1 MVRFISLVS
10 SHKGQASEPNE
21 GDEAPDFKLQ
31 SDDGKMYTLSQF
43 KGKKDVVLYF
53 YPKDDT
59 PGCTKEACSFRDS
72 LPRFD
77 KKNVQILGVSND
89 DLDSH
94 SKFRTKYSLN
104 FPLLADVDHEVS
116 KTYGVYQMKNLYG
129 KKFMGITR
137 STFLIDKSGKI
148 KKIFRRVQVDGHA
161 EELLHAV

>member
-1 MVRFISLVS
+1 MS
-10 SHKGQASEPNE
+10 SHKGQASELNE

-31 SDDGKMYTLSQF
+31 SDNGKMYTLSQF

-72 LPRFD
+72 LPQFD

-104 FPLLADVDHEVS
+104 FPLLADVDHKVS
-116 KTYGVYQMKNLYG
+116 STYGVYQMKNLYG